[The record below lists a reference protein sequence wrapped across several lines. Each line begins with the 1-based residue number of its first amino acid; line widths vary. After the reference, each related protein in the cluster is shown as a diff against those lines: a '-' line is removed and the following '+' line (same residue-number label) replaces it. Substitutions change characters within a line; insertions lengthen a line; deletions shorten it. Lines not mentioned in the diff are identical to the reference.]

1 MITHYYITVD
11 LVAKAG
17 LPLPPHGYV
26 GLHASSSGSGTS
38 ATLVHYPMPNDPHS
52 IEEIENCSKH
62 YTHYEA
68 EEEGVVSF
76 AYACADPWTVVV

>member
-17 LPLPPHGYV
+17 LPLLPHGYV
-26 GLHASSSGSGTS
+26 GLHACSS
-38 ATLVHYPMPNDPHS
+38 ATLVHYPMPYDPHG

-76 AYACADPWTVVV
+76 THACADPGTVVV